1 MTALATAPVLGDLAD
16 AVPGSA
22 SGSTGPGDASGAS
35 PASEPAPRRRRRLRL
50 SPTLLLSGAALLI
63 VVAWAIAPALF
74 APFSPYAQVAG
85 ALQAPSLAHPF
96 GTDSVG
102 RDQLARVI
110 FGARESLLGAALA
123 VSVGLVVGV
132 LLGAV
137 AASLGGVADAIV
149 MRVVDVLLAIPGLLL
164 ALTVVVLLGTGT
176 ANAALAVGVGS
187 IAGFARLTRSEVV
200 QVRRTEYVEAAYG
213 SGGTFLSV
221 LFGHILPNSL
231 RPVLA
236 LLALQFGGAI
246 LALSTLGFL
255 GYGVTPPDPEWGMI
269 IAQGRNLLGAAW
281 WVTALPGLVL
291 LVVVLATNR
300 ISQVIGSSASGAR
313 R

>member
-1 MTALATAPVLGDLAD
+1 MTAIISPPLLDEPVLHED
-16 AVPGSA
+16 APA
-22 SGSTGPGDASGAS
+22 PAPAAS
-35 PASEPAPRRRRRLRL
+35 PRPAIRRRRRP
-50 SPTLLLSGAALLI
+50 SPTLVVSAAVLA
-63 VVAWAIAPALF
+63 VVLAWAVAPALF
-74 APFSPYAQVAG
+74 APFSPYTQVAA

-96 GTDSVG
+96 GTDAVG
-102 RDQLARVI
+102 RDQLSRVV

-123 VSVGLVVGV
+123 VTVGLVVGV

-137 AASLGGVADAIV
+137 AASIGGAADAVV

-200 QVRRTEYVEAAYG
+200 QVRGTEYVEAAYG
-213 SGGTFLSV
+213 SGGTFLTV

-281 WVTALPGLVL
+281 WVTALPGVVL
-291 LVVVLATNR
+291 LLVVLATNR
-300 ISQVIGSSASGAR
+300 ISQAIGAAR
-313 R
+313 

>member
-1 MTALATAPVLGDLAD
+1 MTSLAALPQTDLEHQSIESAPEVR
-16 AVPGSA
+16 V
-22 SGSTGPGDASGAS
+22 
-35 PASEPAPRRRRRLRL
+35 EPRRRRRLRVA
-50 SPTLLLSGAALLI
+50 PALALAWLI
-63 VVAWAIAPALF
+63 IAVVVAWAVAPALF
-74 APFSPYAQVAG
+74 APASPFDPVG
-85 ALQAPSLAHPF
+85 LALQPPSLEHLF

-102 RDQLARVI
+102 RDQFSRVI
-110 FGARESLLGAALA
+110 HGARESLLGASLA
-123 VSVGLVVGV
+123 VGVGLVVGV
-132 LLGAV
+132 LLGAA
-137 AASLGGVADAIV
+137 AASLGGFADSFV

-200 QVRRTEYVEAAYG
+200 QVRSTEYVEAAYG
-213 SGGTFLSV
+213 SGGTFGTV
-221 LFGHILPNSL
+221 LFRHILPNSV

-255 GYGVTPPDPEWGMI
+255 GYGVQPPDPEWGMI

-291 LVVVLATNR
+291 LLVVLATNR
-300 ISQVIGSSASGAR
+300 ISKSIGGR

>member
-1 MTALATAPVLGDLAD
+1 MTALVTAPLAD
-16 AVPGSA
+16 ELDRAADTAGEPASAHPAPGPGG
-22 SGSTGPGDASGAS
+22 GSTA
-35 PASEPAPRRRRRLRL
+35 RRRIRL
-50 SPTLLLSGAALLI
+50 SPTLVLSGAALLV
-63 VVAWAIAPALF
+63 VVAWAVAPALF
-74 APFSPYAQVAG
+74 APYSPYAQVAG
-85 ALQAPSLAHPF
+85 ALQPPSAAHLF

-102 RDQLARVI
+102 RDQFARVV

-123 VSVGLVVGV
+123 VSVGLIVGV

-137 AASLGGVADAIV
+137 AASLGGAADAIV

-213 SGGTFLSV
+213 SGGTFFSV

-300 ISQVIGSSASGAR
+300 ISQVIGSSGTGAR

>member
-1 MTALATAPVLGDLAD
+1 MTALATAPLLGDLTAGT
-16 AVPGSA
+16 AGTPPG
-22 SGSTGPGDASGAS
+22 TGPS
-35 PASEPAPRRRRRLRL
+35 PAPAPGPAARRRRRIRV
-50 SPTLLLSGAALLI
+50 SPTLLLSGAALLV
-63 VVAWAIAPALF
+63 VVAWAVAPALF
-74 APFSPYAQVAG
+74 SPHSPYAPVAG
-85 ALQAPSLAHPF
+85 ALQAPSLAHPL
-96 GTDSVG
+96 GTDSIG

-110 FGARESLLGAALA
+110 FGARESLVGAAIA

-137 AASLGGVADAIV
+137 AAGVGGVVDAVV

-200 QVRRTEYVEAAYG
+200 QVRGTEYVEAAYG
-213 SGGTFLSV
+213 SGGTFVSV

-281 WVTALPGLVL
+281 WVTAFPGLVL

-300 ISQVIGSSASGAR
+300 ISQVIGSPAVGAR

>member
-1 MTALATAPVLGDLAD
+1 MTAIAVIEEADVEALPDAAPRAD
-16 AVPGSA
+16 AP
-22 SGSTGPGDASGAS
+22 
-35 PASEPAPRRRRRLRL
+35 EPPRERRRRRLRVT
-50 SPTLLLSGAALLI
+50 PTLVIAWATIAL
-63 VVAWAIAPALF
+63 VVAWAVLPGI
-74 APFSPYAQVAG
+74 FSPYSPYDPVG
-85 ALQAPSLAHPF
+85 LALQPPSLEHLF

-102 RDQLARVI
+102 RDQFSRVVY
-110 FGARESLLGAALA
+110 GARESLLGAALA
-123 VSVGLVVGV
+123 VTVGLVVGV
-132 LLGAV
+132 LLGAF
-137 AASLGGVADAIV
+137 AGSIGGFADSVV
-149 MRVVDVLLAIPGLLL
+149 MRIVDVLLAIPGLLL

-176 ANAALAVGVGS
+176 ANVAIAVGVGA

-213 SGGTFLSV
+213 SGGTFWSV
-221 LFGHILPNSL
+221 LFRHILPNSL

-291 LVVVLATNR
+291 LLVILATNR
-300 ISQVIGSSASGAR
+300 ISHAIGGR

>member
-1 MTALATAPVLGDLAD
+1 MTTLTALDDLATA
-16 AVPGSA
+16 
-22 SGSTGPGDASGAS
+22 DASAVDAPAPRQES
-35 PASEPAPRRRRRLRL
+35 PAGEPAPRRRIRIRVA
-50 SPTLLLSGAALLI
+50 PTLVVAWLAIAV
-63 VVAWAIAPALF
+63 VVAWAVAPTLF
-74 APFSPYAQVAG
+74 APFSPYDPVGG
-85 ALQAPSLAHPF
+85 ALQPPSWEHVF

-102 RDQLARVI
+102 RDQFARVV

-137 AASLGGVADAIV
+137 AASVGGVVDGIV

-164 ALTVVVLLGTGT
+164 ALVVVVLLGTGT

-269 IAQGRNLLGAAW
+269 IAQGRNVLGAAW
-281 WVTALPGLVL
+281 WVTALPGVVL
-291 LVVVLATNR
+291 LIVVLSTNR
-300 ISQVIGSSASGAR
+300 ISQSIGGR

>member
-1 MTALATAPVLGDLAD
+1 MTALAPAPLRGDLTD
-16 AVPGSA
+16 VVG
-22 SGSTGPGDASGAS
+22 GPAGRDSS
-35 PASEPAPRRRRRLRL
+35 PAPAPEPAARRRRRSRV
-50 SPTLLLSGAALLI
+50 SPTLLLSSAVLLL
-63 VVAWAIAPALF
+63 VVAWAVAPALF
-74 APFSPYAQVAG
+74 APSSAYAQVAG
-85 ALQAPSLAHPF
+85 ALQSPSLAHPF

-110 FGARESLLGAALA
+110 FGARESLLGAAIA

-137 AASLGGVADAIV
+137 AASVGGVADAIV

-281 WVTALPGLVL
+281 WVTAFPGFVL
-291 LVVVLATNR
+291 LIVVLATNR
-300 ISQVIGSSASGAR
+300 LSQAIGAR

>member
-1 MTALATAPVLGDLAD
+1 MTGVSVLEVRDRPGADATPPIDATATVMRRARRLPRVQVTLVLAWLIIATVVLWALA
-16 AVPGSA
+16 PG
-22 SGSTGPGDASGAS
+22 
-35 PASEPAPRRRRRLRL
+35 
-50 SPTLLLSGAALLI
+50 AL
-63 VVAWAIAPALF
+63 
-74 APFSPYAQVAG
+74 APFSAYDPVVNG
-85 ALQAPSLAHPF
+85 LQPPSAMHLF

-102 RDQLARVI
+102 RDQLSRVVY
-110 FGARESLLGAALA
+110 GARESLLGAALA
-123 VSVGLVVGV
+123 VGLGGIVGV

-137 AASLGGVADAIV
+137 AGSIGGALDAVA

-176 ANAALAVGVGS
+176 VNAALAVGVGS
-187 IAGFARLTRSEVV
+187 IAGFARLVRSEVV
-200 QVRRTEYVEAAYG
+200 QVRSTEYVEAAYG
-213 SGGTFLSV
+213 SGGSFLSV
-221 LFGHILPNSL
+221 LFRHILPNSL

-281 WVTALPGLVL
+281 WVTAFPGLVL
-291 LVVVLATNR
+291 LLVVLSANR
-300 ISQVIGSSASGAR
+300 ISQSWGGR